1 MSERKSF
8 KFFFPQGVD
17 QPRKTVI
24 YKPTEQEQQVVVA
37 HRGGINHNGRRVSSS
52 DFRVVRVSSFN
63 LFEEAKRPPPQSGW
77 AGVHTIFFEYSAVF
91 TIG

>member
-1 MSERKSF
+1 MCNEWCAKSF

-24 YKPTEQEQQVVVA
+24 YKPTEQEQQVVVV

-63 LFEEAKRPPPQSGW
+63 LFEEAQRPPP
-77 AGVHTIFFEYSAVF
+77 GVHTISFEYSATF